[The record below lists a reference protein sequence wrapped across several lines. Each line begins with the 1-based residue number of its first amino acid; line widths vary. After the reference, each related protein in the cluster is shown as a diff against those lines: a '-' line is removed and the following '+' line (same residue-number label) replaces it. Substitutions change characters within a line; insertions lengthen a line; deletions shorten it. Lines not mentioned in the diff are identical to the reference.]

1 MGTPFPADWMLFSA
15 EEYPAFHRESFDNMP
30 RGLHVLINLDEHH
43 KAKSFRLCLF
53 GGEGPIRAKI
63 ALRAFL
69 PSLPDPISKLS
80 IELTCP
86 MDFAT
91 PNENC
96 TVTQWTDFEQLLRDG
111 SISVVDE
118 QGAVTDK
125 TPVLELVSRPSSD
138 KSSVGASFRWAVT
151 GTDDS
156 QQVRLEL
163 QCLPA
168 QAKLL
173 NRAHLKGENSVYM
186 GMGAIPLRVELFD
199 GQVARGPVPLFF
211 SERPE
216 DAAGYLETNPD
227 AVLEDVMEVNDRILC
242 MEQLSLEEALAYLK
256 KRTRAARGFPA
267 FPMDKRPKNKRA
279 RVDPVSSVES
289 GGTLCLFN
297 GFGILI
303 SG

>member
-1 MGTPFPADWMLFSA
+1 MGTPFPAEWMLFSG
-15 EEYPAFHRESFDNMP
+15 EEYPAFHRDSFDTMP
-30 RGLHVLINLDEHH
+30 RGLHVLISLDENH

-69 PSLPDPISKLS
+69 SPLPEALSRHS

-91 PNENC
+91 PGENA
-96 TVTQWTDFEQLLRDG
+96 TVTQWIDFEQLLRDG
-111 SISVVDE
+111 SISVADE
-118 QGAVTDK
+118 QGAIVDK
-125 TPVLELVSRPSSD
+125 GPVLELVSHPNTD

-156 QQVRLEL
+156 KQVRLEL
-163 QCLPA
+163 QCLPT
-168 QAKLL
+168 QAKFL

-186 GMGAIPLRVELFD
+186 AMGAIPLRVELFD

-211 SERPE
+211 SDMPE
-216 DAAGYLETNPD
+216 EAAEYLETNPD
-227 AVLEDVMEVNDRILC
+227 AVLDDVMEINDRILC

-279 RVDPVSSVES
+279 RVEPVASTES
-289 GGTLCLFN
+289 GGTIWVQLYN
-297 GFGILI
+297 IPVP
-303 SG
+303 